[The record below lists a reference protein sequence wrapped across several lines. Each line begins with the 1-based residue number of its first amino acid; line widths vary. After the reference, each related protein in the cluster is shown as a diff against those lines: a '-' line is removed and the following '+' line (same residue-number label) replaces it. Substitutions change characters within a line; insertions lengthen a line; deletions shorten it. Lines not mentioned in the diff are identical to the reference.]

1 MRHDAACRAQLIL
14 AVAWLLGRAWV
25 VGGPSQA
32 EAPPH
37 QARRFAIVVTKET
50 VQNAGWKGVVEAL
63 REKHS
68 AEVFHPGEGG
78 LEGLKEKL
86 GAFRPHYVCFVMRPE
101 ELAREARARLRSN
114 RGRAIELPLCGIEY
128 HRMGE
133 LIRSLDPDPYY
144 DAIWAVLTA
153 ASPQDALRVVGA
165 KPLVVRRHLSHI
177 TSGWLEWF
185 ESGVSF
191 DETKKGR
198 KYVKVPGKPPVETRG
213 PDDTT
218 AEFIRELNSGTVDM
232 VSTSGHATEGDWQ
245 MGFTY
250 RNGQLVTASRIARL
264 AERVRENYRKLLEG
278 SASLG
283 KLFGVDTAGR
293 VLPVLSRNPKVYYSP
308 GNCRIARVA
317 GRDCMVLGWIHH
329 GAMQFFGHVGLQ
341 TRSCYAWGVAEYF
354 LALQGRFTFAE
365 AVWANQQALRWE
377 LTRPGQRLPREKYL
391 CCRDETCLPAQGKLF
406 WETTVL
412 YGDPAWEARVKR
424 VTDPLYEQTLRTEGT
439 AQGQLRVIFEA
450 KMLRASRPSRPAV
463 FILERPLG
471 SVVRVVEGPS
481 DLVVA
486 DDFALVPFWQP
497 GAPSPKVG
505 QRYRAVVVVQRASPK
520 SDNARHREKNQ

>member
-25 VGGPSQA
+25 VARAAQA

-50 VQNAGWKGVVEAL
+50 LQNAGWKGVVEAL

-78 LEGLKEKL
+78 LEGLREKL

-101 ELAREARARLRSN
+101 ELAREARARLRTN

-128 HRMGE
+128 HRMGV

-198 KYVKVPGKPPVETRG
+198 KYVKTPGKPPVETRG

-245 MGFTY
+245 MGYTY

-264 AERVRENYRKLLEG
+264 AERIRENYRKLLEG
-278 SASLG
+278 SAPLG
-283 KLFGVDTAGR
+283 KLFGVDTAG
-293 VLPVLSRNPKVYYSP
+293 
-308 GNCRIARVA
+308 
-317 GRDCMVLGWIHH
+317 
-329 GAMQFFGHVGLQ
+329 
-341 TRSCYAWGVAEYF
+341 
-354 LALQGRFTFAE
+354 
-365 AVWANQQALRWE
+365 
-377 LTRPGQRLPREKYL
+377 
-391 CCRDETCLPAQGKLF
+391 
-406 WETTVL
+406 
-412 YGDPAWEARVKR
+412 
-424 VTDPLYEQTLRTEGT
+424 
-439 AQGQLRVIFEA
+439 
-450 KMLRASRPSRPAV
+450 
-463 FILERPLG
+463 
-471 SVVRVVEGPS
+471 
-481 DLVVA
+481 
-486 DDFALVPFWQP
+486 
-497 GAPSPKVG
+497 
-505 QRYRAVVVVQRASPK
+505 
-520 SDNARHREKNQ
+520 

>member
-1 MRHDAACRAQLIL
+1 MNTWRHFALAFLFVLAGTVSASAA
-14 AVAWLLGRAWV
+14 
-25 VGGPSQA
+25 
-32 EAPPH
+32 ETPP
-37 QARRFAIVVTKET
+37 RYAIVAEDRTAEDP
-50 VQNAGWKGVVEAL
+50 GWKNVIAALEKKRHARLFPWKVNDTEAL
-63 REKHS
+63 RKQL
-68 AEVFHPGEGG
+68 A
-78 LEGLKEKL
+78 
-86 GAFRPHYVCFVMRPE
+86 AFRPHYVCFVARPQ
-101 ELAREARARLRSN
+101 ELDREARARLRSN
-114 RGRAIELPLCGIEY
+114 RGRAIELPLCGIQY
-128 HRMGE
+128 HRMDE

-153 ASPQDALRVVGA
+153 ASPKDALRVVGA

-245 MGFTY
+245 MGYTY

-317 GRDCMVLGWIHH
+317 GKDCMVLGWIHH
-329 GAMQFFGHVGLQ
+329 GAMQFFGHVGHFC
-341 TRSCYAWGVAEYF
+341 R
-354 LALQGRFTFAE
+354 GRVGQPASAPLGTHS
-365 AVWANQQALRWE
+365 
-377 LTRPGQRLPREKYL
+377 PGP
-391 CCRDETCLPAQGKLF
+391 TAAQG
-406 WETTVL
+406 EVSVL
-412 YGDPAWEARVKR
+412 
-424 VTDPLYEQTLRTEGT
+424 
-439 AQGQLRVIFEA
+439 
-450 KMLRASRPSRPAV
+450 
-463 FILERPLG
+463 
-471 SVVRVVEGPS
+471 
-481 DLVVA
+481 
-486 DDFALVPFWQP
+486 
-497 GAPSPKVG
+497 
-505 QRYRAVVVVQRASPK
+505 
-520 SDNARHREKNQ
+520 